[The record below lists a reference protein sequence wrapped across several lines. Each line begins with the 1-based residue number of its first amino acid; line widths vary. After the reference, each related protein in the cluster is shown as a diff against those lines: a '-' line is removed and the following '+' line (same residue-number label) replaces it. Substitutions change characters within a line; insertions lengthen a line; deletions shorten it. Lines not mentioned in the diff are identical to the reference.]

1 MTGCSRVDLSQFP
14 SGLTHYWPILN
25 GAMTDCVG
33 TKNLVATSSSYTADR
48 NSLTNDA
55 INLNNG
61 FATAPS
67 DTYFSSAFT
76 ITLWTKAATCSS
88 GKWCKLIDFAES
100 AGKYDI
106 FLASSGTTA
115 NRISFYMYSNGG
127 TAKAFI
133 DTTVNLGTAAWKFVA
148 VTYDGYTI
156 QIYVDGSLVASTSNT
171 VYWIPESRART
182 GYIGKS
188 FYASSVNGVLA
199 NTVGTSLSQVDQIA
213 IYNRDLTSTQISNL
227 YTYYTTYTPTGVN

>member
-33 TKNLVATSSSYTADR
+33 TKNLVATSSAYTTDR

-55 INLNNG
+55 INFNNG

-76 ITLWTKAATCSS
+76 ITLWTKVAACSTQ
-88 GKWCKLIDFAES
+88 WCNLVNFAQS
-100 AGKYDI
+100 AGIYDI
-106 FLASSGTTA
+106 ILALSGTNA
-115 NRISFYMYSNGG
+115 DQISFYMYSNGG
-127 TAKAFI
+127 TVKAFI
-133 DTTVNLGTAAWKFVA
+133 DTTVNLSTTLWNFVA

-156 QIYVDGSLVASTSNT
+156 QIYVNGGLVASTSNI
-171 VYWIPESRART
+171 VYWIPESQSRT
-182 GYIGKS
+182 GRIGGKYLS
-188 FYASSVNGVLA
+188 TVNGK
-199 NTVGTSLSQVDQIA
+199 TVGNSLSQVDQIA
-213 IYNRDLTSTQISNL
+213 IYNRDLTLTQISNL
-227 YTYYTTYTPTGVN
+227 NNYYTTYTPTGVN

>member
-25 GAMTDCVG
+25 GEMADCVG
-33 TKNLVATSSSYTADR
+33 TDNLVAFSSAYTTDR

-55 INLNNG
+55 INLNNKY
-61 FATAPS
+61 AAAPS

-76 ITLWTKAATCSS
+76 ITLWTKVAACSG
-88 GKWCKLIDFAES
+88 GKWCNLIDFAQS

-133 DTTVNLGTAAWKFVA
+133 DTTVNLGTTSWNFVA

-156 QIYVDGSLVASTSNT
+156 QIYVNGALVASTSNT
-171 VYWIPESRART
+171 VYWVPESQART
-182 GYIGKS
+182 GYIGNS
-188 FYASSVNGVLA
+188 FYASSVNGVA
-199 NTVGTSLSQVDQIA
+199 SNAVGTSLSQVDQIA
-213 IYNRDLTSTQISNL
+213 IYNRDLTSAQINNL
-227 YTYYTTYTPTGVN
+227 YTYYTTYAPTGVN

>member
-1 MTGCSRVDLSQFP
+1 MNGCSRVDLSQFP

-33 TKNLVATSSSYTADR
+33 TKNLVATSSAYTTDR
-48 NSLTNDA
+48 KSLTNDA
-55 INLNNG
+55 INFNNG

-76 ITLWTKAATCSS
+76 ITLWTKVAACSAQ
-88 GKWCKLIDFAES
+88 WCNLVNFAQS
-100 AGKYDI
+100 AGIYDL
-106 FLASSGTTA
+106 FLASSGTNA

-156 QIYVDGSLVASTSNT
+156 QIYVDGGLVDSTSNI
-171 VYWIPESRART
+171 VYWIPESQART
-182 GYIGKS
+182 GSIGGKYLS
-188 FYASSVNGVLA
+188 TVNGK
-199 NTVGTSLSQVDQIA
+199 TVGTSQSQVDQIA
-213 IYNRDLTSTQISNL
+213 IYNRDLTSTQITDL

>member
-1 MTGCSRVDLSQFP
+1 VNGCSRVDLSQFP

-25 GAMTDCVG
+25 GVMTDCVG
-33 TKNLVATSSSYTADR
+33 TKNLVATSSSYTTDR

-55 INLNNG
+55 INFNNG

-76 ITLWTKAATCSS
+76 ITLWTKVATCSA
-88 GKWCKLIDFAES
+88 GQWCNLVNFAQS
-100 AGKYDI
+100 AGIYDI
-106 FLASSGTTA
+106 FLASAGTNA

-127 TAKAFI
+127 TVKAFI
-133 DTTVNLGTAAWKFVA
+133 DTTVNLGTTSWKFVA

-156 QIYVDGSLVASTSNT
+156 QIYVDGGLVASTSNT
-171 VYWIPESRART
+171 VYWIPESQSRT
-182 GYIGKS
+182 GRIGGKYLS
-188 FYASSVNGVLA
+188 TVNGK
-199 NTVGTSLSQVDQIA
+199 TVGTSQSQVDQIA
-213 IYNRDLTSTQISNL
+213 IYNRDLTSTQITDL